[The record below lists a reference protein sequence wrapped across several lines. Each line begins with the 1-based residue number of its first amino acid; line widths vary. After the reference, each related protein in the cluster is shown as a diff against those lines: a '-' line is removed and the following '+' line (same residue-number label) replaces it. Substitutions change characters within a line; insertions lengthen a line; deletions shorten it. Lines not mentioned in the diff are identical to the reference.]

1 MLPYGRDFWLP
12 EENMMSQRSKR
23 ELLEEIRPRYLKAKK
38 SEKKIMLNVFVYAT
52 GYHRKYATRILK
64 HGRPRHTGKK
74 HGLPKVYAGEVVVA
88 LEQIWEICGR
98 ICSKRLQPFLPEMV
112 KVLER
117 CDELQLPAETKRL
130 LLQMSSATMDRCLGP
145 ARFEHPPHGLAT
157 TRPGSLLK
165 KAIPVRTFTP
175 WDEDHPGFLEIDL
188 VAHCGGAIDGQYL
201 YTLTCVDLSTGWIEC
216 LAVRQRTQEAV
227 FEAIQ
232 TMRTQLP
239 FLLLGLDSD
248 NGGEFIND
256 LLYRYCISELITFTR
271 SRPYRKNDQ
280 AHVEQKNWSV
290 VRRLIG
296 YDRFETEA
304 EYLLLQS
311 IYTDLRLYANF
322 FQPVLKLIAKDQVD
336 KKVIKRYDTAA
347 TPFQR
352 VLAAQEIP
360 FETKARLTNLY
371 VQLNP
376 VQLRNSIDAK
386 VAKLW
391 KIAR

>member
-1 MLPYGRDFWLP
+1 
-12 EENMMSQRSKR
+12 MMSQRSKR
-23 ELLEEIRPRYLKAKK
+23 EVLEEIRPRYLKAKK
-38 SEKKIMLNVFVYAT
+38 TEKKIMLDEFVAAT
-52 GYHRKYATRILK
+52 SYHRKYATRILK
-64 HGRPRHTGKK
+64 HGHPRQSGRK
-74 HGLPKVYAGEVVVA
+74 HGYHKIYQGEVVVA
-88 LEQIWEICGR
+88 LEQIWEVCGR
-98 ICSKRLQPFLPEMV
+98 ICSKRLHPFLPEMV

-117 CDELQLPAETKRL
+117 CGELTLPAETKRL
-130 LLQMSSATMDRCLGP
+130 LLQMSSATIDRCLGP
-145 ARFEHPPHGLAT
+145 AHFEHPHGLST
-157 TRPGSLLK
+157 TKPGSLLK

-175 WDEDHPGFLEIDL
+175 WDEDQPGFLEIDL
-188 VAHCGGAIDGQYL
+188 VAHCGGSVEGQFIN
-201 YTLTCVDLSTGWIEC
+201 TLTCVDLSTGWIEC
-216 LAVRQRTQEAV
+216 LPVHHRSQQAV

-232 TMRTQLP
+232 TMRTYLP

-248 NGGEFIND
+248 NGNEFIND
-256 LLYRYCISELITFTR
+256 LLYQYCLSEKITFTR

-296 YDRFETEA
+296 YDRLETEE

-311 IYTDLRLYANF
+311 IYADLRLYANF
-322 FQPVLKLIAKDQVD
+322 FQPVLKLISKEHVD
-336 KKVIKRYDTAA
+336 KKLVKRYDTAA

-352 VLAAQEIP
+352 VLAAKDIP

-376 VQLRNSIDAK
+376 VQLRTSIDVK

-391 KIAR
+391 KISR

>member
-1 MLPYGRDFWLP
+1 
-12 EENMMSQRSKR
+12 MMSQRSKR

-38 SEKKIMLNVFVYAT
+38 VEKKTMLDEFVAAT

-64 HGRPRHTGKK
+64 HSHPRKSGKK
-74 HGLPKVYAGEVVVA
+74 HGFHKIYQGEVVVA
-88 LEQIWEICGR
+88 LEQIWEVCGR
-98 ICSKRLQPFLPEMV
+98 ICSKRLRPFLPEMV

-117 CDELQLPAETKRL
+117 CGELTLPAETKRL
-130 LLQMSSATMDRCLGP
+130 LLKMSSATIDRCLGP
-145 ARFEHPPHGLAT
+145 ARFDHPHGLST
-157 TRPGSLLK
+157 TKPGSLLK
-165 KAIPVRTFTP
+165 KAIPVRTYTP
-175 WDEDHPGFLEIDL
+175 WDEDQPGFLEIDL
-188 VAHCGGAIDGQYL
+188 VAHCGGSVEGQFIN
-201 YTLTCVDLSTGWIEC
+201 TLTCVDLSTGWIEC
-216 LAVRQRTQEAV
+216 LPVHHRSQQAV

-232 TMRTQLP
+232 TMRTYLP
-239 FLLLGLDSD
+239 FLLLGIDSD

-256 LLYRYCISELITFTR
+256 LLYQYCLSEKITFTR
-271 SRPYRKNDQ
+271 SRPYQKNDQ

-296 YDRFETEA
+296 YDRLETEE

-311 IYTDLRLYANF
+311 IYADLRLYANF
-322 FQPVLKLIAKDQVD
+322 FQPVLKLVSKEHVD
-336 KKVIKRYDTAA
+336 KKLVKRYDTAA

-352 VLAAQEIP
+352 VLAAKDIP

-376 VQLRNSIDAK
+376 VQLRTSIDVK

-391 KIAR
+391 KISR